1 MEAWYLRIVLNF
13 QKKWLEDSDEADKI
27 IIGKC
32 AYKASL
38 LTNLTC
44 VILLI
49 ISALLYLLTSVALLP
64 SS

>member
-13 QKKWLEDSDEADKI
+13 QKKWLEESDEAEKI

-38 LTNLTC
+38 STNLTC
-44 VILLI
+44 VTLLF

>member
-1 MEAWYLRIVLNF
+1 MKAWYLRIVLNF
-13 QKKWLEDSDEADKI
+13 QKKWLEESDEAEKI

-38 LTNLTC
+38 SANLTC
-44 VILLI
+44 VTLLF